1 MDNLITRVISMMK
14 SRRSPFRSTTVSRV
28 NKRLITNTTL
38 KILIYTK
45 KQGLSPPAI
54 EIFIAV
60 AVNPMD

>member
-14 SRRSPFRSTTVSRV
+14 SRRCPFRSTTVSRV
-28 NKRLITNTTL
+28 TQKNR
-38 KILIYTK
+38 
-45 KQGLSPPAI
+45 GLSPPAI